1 MEPQGHRHAVRVRTP
16 AGTIEVLAR
25 DADEAAALRPRLRAW
40 MRGAT
45 DDFRDVPLPEGTDFQ
60 RRCWRAC
67 RRIPRG
73 EVRTYGWLAAAAGRP
88 GAARAAGQAMRRNP
102 MPIVV
107 PCHRVVGSGGWMGG
121 YSGESG
127 ERTGGIA
134 RKRFLLQREAA
145 KADVP
150 SRVRKSRVR
159 PFPAP
164 TPHATERRRT

>member
-1 MEPQGHRHAVRVRTP
+1 MEPQGHRNAVRVRTP

-73 EVRTYGWLAAAAGRP
+73 EVRTYAWLAAAAGCP

-121 YSGESG
+121 YSGDADTRSPG
-127 ERTGGIA
+127 MA
-134 RKRFLLQREAA
+134 RKRFLLARESPTGQ
-145 KADVP
+145 VP
-150 SRVRKSRVR
+150 FLPR
-159 PFPAP
+159 PSPAP
-164 TPHATERRRT
+164 TPHATERRRR